1 MQKYV
6 SIYGSVYAIAD
17 ISYSFA
23 YAVGPIVA
31 GHIVEHYGFTMLNV
45 IVAVISIAY
54 APALYFLKDMY
65 NYKVKDRKHTV
76 DDKFLILN
84 YIQYQHCQSFVVTM
98 MSCNFVLS
106 LIWKTG
112 F

>member
-84 YIQYQHCQSFVVTM
+84 YIVRELYSQRIKIDPRLQRKQQR
-98 MSCNFVLS
+98 L
-106 LIWKTG
+106 K
-112 F
+112 